1 MMSFMSYNIA
11 MDIKDRTVGITE
23 IKCKVC
29 QVEQSV
35 DNYHIF
41 ISNHKQGDREYSYI
55 RYRATCKKC
64 QQKRYKKYHEDYY
77 VENKGQY
84 KKNGAKWHQEN
95 KARLY
100 QKRKDRLKND
110 EAFRIKEDARI
121 ALRKAIKYK
130 KGDRAVVINRLL
142 GCTGKQAYD
151 YLVSIGYDEKI
162 HTIDHIIPYDYFNFL
177 LEDHQLVCFNYRNL
191 QPLTRDAN
199 IKKSN
204 HLQEGWQEKLKY
216 ICNELGIQL

>member
-1 MMSFMSYNIA
+1 MSYNTL
-11 MDIKDRTVGITE
+11 METKDRTLGITE

-29 QVEQSV
+29 EEVKAV
-35 DNYHIF
+35 DNYYIF
-41 ISNHKQGDREYSYI
+41 TANHKQGDREYSYR

-64 QQKRYKKYHEDYY
+64 QRERYKPYITNWYK
-77 VENKGQY
+77 ENKERVSF
-84 KKNGAKWHQEN
+84 NGSKWHQEN

-100 QKRKDRLKND
+100 QKRKTRLKND

-162 HTIDHIIPYDYFNFL
+162 HTIDHIIPYDYFNLL

-204 HLQEGWQEKLKY
+204 HLPDGWETKLQY
-216 ICNELGIQL
+216 ICDEIGIQL

>member
-1 MMSFMSYNIA
+1 
-11 MDIKDRTVGITE
+11 MDIKDRTLGITE
-23 IKCKVC
+23 IKCRVC
-29 QVEQSV
+29 KETK
-35 DNYHIF
+35 NTENFYIF
-41 ISNHKQGDREYSYI
+41 TTSHKQGEREYAYK

-64 QQKRYKKYHEDYY
+64 QHQKSKPYMTNWYK
-77 VENKGQY
+77 ENKE
-84 KKNGAKWHQEN
+84 KVSTNGARWHQEN

-100 QKRKDRLKND
+100 QKRKYRLKND
-110 EAFRIKEDARI
+110 EAFRIKEGARI

-130 KGDRAVVINRLL
+130 KGERAVVINRLL
-142 GCTGKQAYD
+142 GCTGKHAYD

-162 HTIDHIIPYDYFNFL
+162 HTIDHIIPYDYFNLL

-204 HLQEGWQEKLKY
+204 HLQEGWEDKLKY
-216 ICNELGIQL
+216 ICDGIGIKL